1 MDPFWGITLSVLVIS
16 RYWKRERIKA
26 EDRRYYEKK
35 QKDDIEKAK
44 QEEVIE
50 RYSTI
55 FAGPM
60 TSGEKAKI
68 KDKKKVENERKKEIE
83 HLRRQGYTDELIAVI
98 LPTINNGQ

>member
-60 TSGEKAKI
+60 TSGERAKI
-68 KDKKKVENERKKEIE
+68 KAKKKVEDERKKEIE
-83 HLRRQGYTDELIAVI
+83 YLRRRGYTDELIAVI

>member
-1 MDPFWGITLSVLVIS
+1 MDAFFAITLSVIFIS
-16 RYWKRERIKA
+16 MLWKRERIRAADIKYKERKEA
-26 EDRRYYEKK
+26 DR
-35 QKDDIEKAK
+35 IEKEK

-68 KDKKKVENERKKEIE
+68 KAKKRVENERKKEIE